1 MAGRKLNAQQRNAMF
16 TMRHRASADLRALGS
31 SGVSEAEMEDLV
43 DDGYVKIVT
52 TGAERRGG
60 RRTWALTRKG
70 NEWVDRNL

>member
-43 DDGYVKIVT
+43 SDGYASIVN
-52 TGAERRGG
+52 TGSTSGHRSWRLTGKG
-60 RRTWALTRKG
+60 RT
-70 NEWVDRNL
+70 WVDRNL